1 MFGFIL
7 ATVSAIYI
15 MDRCIQYKVGQHLAA
30 DQIPFHYKKKK
41 RNNFIIIHNLSIIT

>member
-15 MDRCIQYKVGQHLAA
+15 MDRCIQYKVGQHLMAN
-30 DQIPFHYKKKK
+30 QIPFHYKNKI
-41 RNNFIIIHNLSIIT
+41 RSIKNDT